1 MKRNVLIPA
10 IVMHTLFVLGVLCV
24 GVHAAM
30 AQGGDPDAVYTLDEG
45 SVKIRRQPSEASRVV
60 ATMRRG
66 DAFRIIGEEDGW
78 YQVKFGSK
86 RGYIPDVL
94 MSVWTSTSVTTGD
107 APDCWNYEP
116 MYDMS
121 IPNTLRVVVG
131 GSHDVVV
138 KVMSIER
145 GVCVRYVYIRHGETL
160 TMENFPAGRYR
171 LKLAYGKDWRQSV
184 VNGQCVGR
192 FMVDAMYRM
201 GTEEVSMTPVDVGY
215 GRRIPGYE
223 LHLEVRTRNRT
234 SKFDSDE
241 ISEAEFNR

>member
-1 MKRNVLIPA
+1 MKRTAMSAVRMLPTML
-10 IVMHTLFVLGVLCV
+10 VMLCMCV
-24 GVHAAM
+24 GMQDALG
-30 AQGGDPDAVYTLDEG
+30 QGWDPAAVYTLDEE
-45 SVKIRRQPSEASRVV
+45 SVKIRRQPSEASRAV

-66 DAFRIIGEEDGW
+66 DAFRITGEEDGW
-78 YQVKFGSK
+78 YQVRFGSK
-86 RGYIPDVL
+86 RGYIPDVM
-94 MSVWTSTSVTTGD
+94 MSAWTSANVTTGD

-116 MYDMS
+116 MYDVS

-160 TMENFPAGRYR
+160 TMENFPAGTYR

-184 VNGQCVGR
+184 VDGQCVGR
-192 FMVDAMYRM
+192 FLEDPIYEIGEHVMN
-201 GTEEVSMTPVDVGY
+201 MTPIDRGY
-215 GRRIPGYE
+215 EQQIPGYE
-223 LHLEVRTRNRT
+223 LQLEVRTTDRRNAFR
-234 SKFDSDE
+234 SRK